1 MPFLDQHSST
11 MAHDV
16 PVDVDDV
23 PLTPS
28 TAYAVHSHNRYSRI
42 ASTFFPLANF
52 ISRFSADETTRST
65 PADNTL
71 RDEECEVSQK
81 AVPSEP
87 KIPLY
92 KRRWFIIMNIVVALI
107 SIVVLFIL
115 LYPVTHAIAQRLV
128 NSAVINIDS
137 AILTNPT
144 DNS

>member
-1 MPFLDQHSST
+1 M
-11 MAHDV
+11 
-16 PVDVDDV
+16 
-23 PLTPS
+23 
-28 TAYAVHSHNRYSRI
+28 
-42 ASTFFPLANF
+42 
-52 ISRFSADETTRST
+52 
-65 PADNTL
+65 
-71 RDEECEVSQK
+71 SQK